1 MELLSDYER
10 KILNLIANGKTTLTE
25 ISREIGLSKP
35 ATSKYLKKLEEQGI
49 MKGSYERSKEG
60 RIVRYRLQGFHVLFS
75 INPEEGTI
83 IYIRANEPFDRNFPF
98 LGFIPQKNF
107 RREVREYLSEV
118 VKANFDRWMIILY
131 GSVAKGSAHRKSDID
146 LLFLK
151 EGWSKEERERVLRLL
166 AGVSERCGH
175 RVDPSFVTSEEFNQM
190 NESLKKEIKEWGII
204 LYEKGEGW
212 NRIKR
217 EMKRYRN
224 ITI

>member
-1 MELLSDYER
+1 MDLLSDYEKR
-10 KILNLIANGKTTLTE
+10 ILNLIANGKATLTE

-49 MKGSYERSKEG
+49 IKGGYERSKEG
-60 RIVRYRLQGFHVLFS
+60 RIIRYRLRGFHILFS
-75 INPEEGTI
+75 VNSVEGTI
-83 IYIRANEPFDRNFPF
+83 VYIRADEPFDRNFPF
-98 LGFIPQKNF
+98 LGFIPQKDF

-151 EGWSKEERERVLRLL
+151 ESWSKKEKEEILRLL
-166 AGVSERCGH
+166 AGAAERCRY
-175 RVDPSFVTSEEFNQM
+175 RVDPSFVTPEEFNQM
-190 NESLKKEIKEWGII
+190 NESLKKEIKEHGII
-204 LYEKGEGW
+204 LYEKGEEW
-212 NRIKR
+212 NGIKR
-217 EMKRYRN
+217 EMRRYRN